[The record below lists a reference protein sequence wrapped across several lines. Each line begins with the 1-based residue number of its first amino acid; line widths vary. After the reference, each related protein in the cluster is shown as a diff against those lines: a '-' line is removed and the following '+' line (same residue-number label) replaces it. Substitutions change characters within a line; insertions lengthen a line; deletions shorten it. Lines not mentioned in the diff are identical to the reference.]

1 MLYTTRILFPVFVVS
16 MLAACGGN
24 DSATPPTRVE
34 GQENP
39 PTLSAGSDQQ
49 AAERSTIELR
59 ATVQNTD
66 QNSVVAYAWLPASE
80 ETVFFGE
87 AGRSDESVL
96 NLQLPQVNN
105 DTPVEFIV
113 QAQLSNGNVLED
125 RVQITIQNTF
135 DNALPVVTTTASPIG
150 LDNRLPMDSRI
161 GTQAD
166 TVQSEVSIRST
177 QAMDPLQDMS
187 FELFSSQS
195 GPRSNQE
202 QRYLPLQ
209 TQTGK
214 NGRFTV
220 TPSDGKN
227 WYFVRV
233 KRGDRIVAVSAPI
246 WIFKGSEPLPE
257 CAAS

>member
-1 MLYTTRILFPVFVVS
+1 MSYRTRILFPALVVS
-16 MLAACGGN
+16 ILAACGGD
-24 DSATPPTRVE
+24 DSTTPPTRIE
-34 GQENP
+34 GQENSP
-39 PTLSAGSDQQ
+39 ILSAGSDLQ

-66 QNSVVAYAWLPASE
+66 QNSVVAYAWFPASE

-150 LDNRLPMDSRI
+150 LDNRLTAS
-161 GTQAD
+161 AC
-166 TVQSEVSIRST
+166 E
-177 QAMDPLQDMS
+177 
-187 FELFSSQS
+187 SSD
-195 GPRSNQE
+195 
-202 QRYLPLQ
+202 
-209 TQTGK
+209 
-214 NGRFTV
+214 
-220 TPSDGKN
+220 SDGTIQSYQWRN
-227 WYFVRV
+227 ETLNIQYVETSCNL
-233 KRGDRIVAVSAPI
+233 SAQ
-246 WIFKGSEPLPE
+246 LPG
-257 CAAS
+257 